1 MHLVN
6 KTTSSKELTKSRQ
19 QRIFG
24 IIDFFNKKN
33 QLSYPEAYLFTNH
46 KIIHRQVHYIVLVV
60 KENQHMKKIY
70 NEKLRAVIGYD

>member
-24 IIDFFNKKN
+24 IIDFLNKKN
-33 QLSYPEAYLFTNH
+33 QLSYPEAYPFTNH

-60 KENQHMKKIY
+60 KENQHIKKIY
-70 NEKLRAVIGYD
+70 NEKVPSVIGYD